1 MIHMFRKLL
10 LIIFPIALFWNQTIF
25 CELPHVEAV
34 IQLLSYESQLIKDK
48 FDFKILGVG
57 GSFIEKINKISML
70 VELPEKFCP
79 TDPDCCIDP
88 RMTIVVLLKH
98 FIDQTNAI
106 EKIRPFLKN
115 YPFTAENFE
124 YQVILP
130 DFQKCSSESNPKVVF
145 VYNKGNR
152 IVYCYRD
159 AETKRLEPL
168 YSEPFDEALEIIE
181 FVNNE
186 KAILNDD
193 NNT

>member
-1 MIHMFRKLL
+1 MNYIYRKI
-10 LIIFPIALFWNQTIF
+10 LIIIFSTILFWNQTIF
-25 CELPHVEAV
+25 CEPQHVEAA
-34 IQLLSYESQLIKDK
+34 IQLLSFESQFIENKLN
-48 FDFKILGVG
+48 FKILGVG
-57 GSFIEKINKISML
+57 GSFIDQINKISL
-70 VELPEKFCP
+70 IVEIPEKFCP
-79 TDPDCCIDP
+79 ADPNCCVDP

-106 EKIRPFLKN
+106 EKIKPFLKN
-115 YPFTAENFE
+115 YPFTAENFD

-130 DFQKCSSESNPKVVF
+130 NFQKCSSKQDPKVVF

-168 YSEPFDEALEIIE
+168 YSEPFDEALEIIQ
-181 FVNNE
+181 FVNSE
-186 KAILNDD
+186 KALLNIV